1 MIELEDLS
9 KKFNLQD
16 HDLLDKITESL
27 NQKIIGETNNKK
39 IIFLVCL
46 TKDLQR
52 DERLSLIISSVSSA
66 GKSNL
71 LNSVLEIFKKDVID
85 FTEFTSAYF
94 HRKMGNLNGK
104 ILKFEQ
110 MEKTNQRGQVT
121 MSFLKHQLSE
131 GKTKMGLVD
140 RDEDGKWSTKELE
153 VNGIPVYISTTTNP
167 NIDSET
173 LNRMILMQIDETEIQ
188 TEKITSFTLNKYS
201 SPRVNDTWQ
210 NELKELR
217 KLVTYYQELGKE
229 TTEILIP
236 FAKKLEGKFP
246 KNTEI
251 RRDLKFILNLTKAIA
266 FCHSANRKRVRD
278 NNGESQILDQFAKTE
293 KVYRYSLIAELDDFK
308 EALEIGKDIFSQ
320 TLNKLN
326 KSTMEIITHARD
338 LDKEGLGFTSSDMAR
353 VSGLSQNRAREKINQ
368 GLEAGFFT
376 REGNKPITY
385 KLTKKKLEVLSIDG
399 IKFTDL
405 EFKKWFTESYSKYNG
420 RFEISFPHTTSDLL
434 RTNLSKS
441 HEK

>member
-1 MIELEDLS
+1 MIKLEDLS

-16 HDLLDKITESL
+16 HDLLDKIAESL

-71 LNSVLEIFKKDVID
+71 LNNVLEIFKKDVID
-85 FTEFTSAYF
+85 FTEFTQSYYQ
-94 HRKMGNLNGK
+94 RKMKDSNLNGK
-104 ILKFEQ
+104 IIKLEQ
-110 MEKTNQRGQVT
+110 MEKTNFRGQVT
-121 MSFLKHQLSE
+121 ISNLKHQLSE
-131 GKTKMGLVD
+131 GVLKIGLSE
-140 RDEDGKWSTKELE
+140 RDTDGKWKPKELE
-153 VNGIPVYISTTTNP
+153 IRGIPVFISTTTNP

-173 LNRMILMQIDETEIQ
+173 MNRMILMQIDETEIQ
-188 TEKITSFTLNKYS
+188 TEKITTFTLNKYS

-210 NELKELR
+210 DELKELR
-217 KLVTYYQELGKE
+217 KVVTFYQELGKE
-229 TTEILIP
+229 TSEILIP
-236 FAKKLEGKFP
+236 FAKNLEGKFP
-246 KNTEI
+246 KELEI
-251 RRDLKFILNLTKAIA
+251 RRDLNKILNLTKAIA
-266 FCHSANRKRVRD
+266 FCHSANRKRIRD
-278 NNGESQILDQFAKTE
+278 NNGESVGFE

-326 KSTMEIITHARD
+326 KSTMEIITHAKD
-338 LDKEGLGFTSSDMAR
+338 LDKEGLGFTSSDMAG
-353 VSGLSQNRAREKINQ
+353 VTGLSQNRAREKINQ

-385 KLTKKKLEVLSIDG
+385 KLTKKKLEVLTIDNV
-399 IKFTDL
+399 KFGELD
-405 EFKKWFTESYSKYNG
+405 FDIWFNKSYSKYNG
-420 RFEISFPHTTSDLL
+420 RFEIVFP
-434 RTNLSKS
+434 KI
-441 HEK
+441 K

>member
-1 MIELEDLS
+1 MIKLEDLS

-16 HDLLDKITESL
+16 HDLLDKIAESL

-71 LNSVLEIFKKDVID
+71 LNNILEIFQKDVID
-85 FTEFTSAYF
+85 FTEFTQSYYQ
-94 HRKMGNLNGK
+94 RQMSNLNGK
-104 ILKFEQ
+104 IIKLEQ
-110 MEKTNQRGQVT
+110 MEKTNFRGQVT
-121 MSFLKHQLSE
+121 ISNLKHQLSE
-131 GKTKMGLVD
+131 GKLKIGLSE
-140 RDEDGKWSTKELE
+140 RDTDGKWKPKELE
-153 VNGIPVYISTTTNP
+153 IRGIPVFISTTTNP

-188 TEKITSFTLNKYS
+188 TEKITTFTLNKYS
-201 SPRVNDTWQ
+201 RPRINDSWQ
-210 NELKELR
+210 DELKELK
-217 KLVTYYQELGKE
+217 KLVTFYQELGKE

-246 KNTEI
+246 KELEI
-251 RRDLKFILNLTKAIA
+251 RRDLNKILNLTKAIA
-266 FCHSANRKRVRD
+266 FCHCANRKRIRD
-278 NNGESQILDQFAKTE
+278 NEGQTQILDQFATTE

-338 LDKEGLGFTSSDMAR
+338 LDKEGLGFTSSDMAAAT
-353 VSGLSQNRAREKINQ
+353 GLSQNRAREKINQ

-385 KLTKKKLEVLSIDG
+385 KLTKKKLEVLSVDNVEFG
-399 IKFTDL
+399 NLDFDL
-405 EFKKWFTESYSKYNG
+405 WFAESYSKYNG
-420 RFEISFPHTTSDLL
+420 RFEIVFP
-434 RTNLSKS
+434 K
-441 HEK
+441 